1 MNERKDYFNE
11 FVIYFHEHLEKYPLP
26 AYDAIM
32 SEVPKSVSEY
42 MKQIGSNG
50 GKKSKRV
57 LTKEQSAAMR
67 AKIKPKIVLPAQ
79 PIQAPQSVSNDA

>member
-1 MNERKDYFNE
+1 
-11 FVIYFHEHLEKYPLP
+11 
-26 AYDAIM
+26 M
-32 SEVPKSVSEY
+32 SVPKEVSNY

-67 AKIKPKIVLPAQ
+67 AKIRPKRLEAK
-79 PIQAPQSVSNDA
+79 AVSGETYSRAASIEANEEKL